1 MGKVIRL
8 VVAGGPETGKT
19 AMLERL
25 IHNNYHPDKK
35 FYSTKEDIYLA
46 NIQIRGR
53 AETLRIHDT
62 SGTEKFQRCKTPVS
76 DGRKLTTWY
85 RLNCTNVFNIT

>member
-8 VVAGGPETGKT
+8 VVAGGPGTGKT

-62 SGTEKFQRCKTPVS
+62 SGRHS
-76 DGRKLTTWY
+76 KLAILIQGISTAT
-85 RLNCTNVFNIT
+85 

>member
-62 SGTEKFQRCKTPVS
+62 SGTHWEQLFSATEWQ
-76 DGRKLTTWY
+76 
-85 RLNCTNVFNIT
+85 

>member
-62 SGTEKFQRCKTPVS
+62 SGTQK
-76 DGRKLTTWY
+76 GH
-85 RLNCTNVFNIT
+85 FNIAIFSASGGNKTYTTLN

>member
-62 SGTEKFQRCKTPVS
+62 SGTNRAKFIYHFRVIYYS
-76 DGRKLTTWY
+76 RNG
-85 RLNCTNVFNIT
+85 ISIE